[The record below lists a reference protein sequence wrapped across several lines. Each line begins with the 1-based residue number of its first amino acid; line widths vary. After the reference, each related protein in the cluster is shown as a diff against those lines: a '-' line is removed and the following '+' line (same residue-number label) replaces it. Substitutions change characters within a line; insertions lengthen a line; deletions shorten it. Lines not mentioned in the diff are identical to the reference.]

1 MGVRVPVGYEI
12 AKMKSSLKSLVHN
25 SKPLLLPIAH
35 DALSARLIEHAG
47 FDAYS
52 VGGFALA
59 GCQYGL
65 PDVGVLSFAEMVS
78 AVRNIM
84 MGADL
89 PLLVDAD
96 DGYGDLKNVVRTVE
110 TYESMG
116 VSGIVLEDQRS
127 PKRCG
132 HMQGKDVVE
141 ASAAAAKLTAAVA
154 ARRNEDFVIVAR
166 TDSLAIHG
174 LEDAIQRAELYADTG
189 VDVVFVEAPRTVDE
203 IKAIADRLAH
213 KIPVLINM
221 GEGGRTPI
229 LDPKTLGGM
238 GYSVIVYPST
248 ILNRV
253 VRAIQEGLEVISEG
267 RFKAEEKPMTVKD
280 LAQLFNIDKWIE
292 IDST

>member
-1 MGVRVPVGYEI
+1 
-12 AKMKSSLKSLVHN
+12 MKSSLKSLIKD

-47 FDAYS
+47 FEAYS

-65 PDVGVLSFAEMVS
+65 PDVGVLSFGEMVS

-84 MGADL
+84 MGANL

-96 DGYGDLKNVVRTVE
+96 EGYGDLKNVVRTVE
-110 TYESMG
+110 TYERMG

-141 ASAAAAKLTAAVA
+141 ASAAAAKLRAAVA
-154 ARRNEDFVIVAR
+154 ARKDDDFVIVAR
-166 TDSLAIHG
+166 TDSLAVHG
-174 LEDAIQRAELYADTG
+174 LDDAIERAELYAETG
-189 VDVVFVEAPRTVDE
+189 VDMVFVEAPRTVGE

-213 KIPVLINM
+213 KIPLLINM

-229 LDPKTLGGM
+229 LDPETLRSM

-253 VRAIQEGLEVISEG
+253 VKAIQDGLEAISEG
-267 RFKAEEKPMTVKD
+267 RYKAEERSMTVKD

>member
-1 MGVRVPVGYEI
+1 MTPT
-12 AKMKSSLKSLVHN
+12 LKSQIQ
-25 SKPLLLPIAH
+25 SSEPLLLPIAH

-47 FDAYS
+47 FSAYS

-65 PDVGVLSFAEMVS
+65 PDVGVVSFAEMVS

-96 DGYGDLKNVVRTVE
+96 EGYGDLKNVVRTVE

-132 HMQGKDVVE
+132 HMVGKDVVE
-141 ASAAAAKLTAAVA
+141 ATAAAEKLSAAVA
-154 ARRNEDFVIVAR
+154 ARRDDDFVIVAR

-174 LEDAIQRAELYADTG
+174 LEDAIQRAELYAETG
-189 VDVVFVEAPRTVDE
+189 VDVVFIEAPRTVDE
-203 IKAIADRLAH
+203 MKIIADRLAH
-213 KIPVLINM
+213 KVPLLINM

-229 LDPKTLGGM
+229 LPPETLGDM
-238 GYSVIVYPST
+238 GYSVVVYPST

-253 VRAIQEGLEVISEG
+253 VKGIQDGLEVISEG
-267 RFKAEEKPMTVKD
+267 RYKAEEKELTVKD

-292 IDST
+292 IDSA